1 MSDERPRHNPH
12 QLRCLF
18 PSCHRFFRNQS
29 GLTKHVR
36 SCHSGQVLPRH
47 QRRSPSNEGQVPI
60 ALPIHRSDESSSQG
74 NPDSTP
80 RHPSIPLAVLSRDR
94 SPSGPGSS
102 IQLPHQDGSFS
113 PVYSVHGSP
122 REASPAGERSTP
134 ESNEPIQISK
144 VFHPIINGLYNSCPS
159 LPVFLNN

>member
-1 MSDERPRHNPH
+1 MPLRADERPRHNPH
-12 QLRCLF
+12 QLRC
-18 PSCHRFFRNQS
+18 PGCHRFFRNQS

-47 QRRSPSNEGQVPI
+47 QRHSPSNASEVPN

-74 NPDSTP
+74 NQDSTP
-80 RHPSIPLAVLSRDR
+80 RHPSTVSQDR
-94 SPSGPGSS
+94 SPSGSS

-113 PVYSVHGSP
+113 PVYSVHGS
-122 REASPAGERSTP
+122 ERSTP
-134 ESNEPIQISK
+134 EINEPIQISK
-144 VFHPIINGLYNSCPS
+144 VFHPIINGLYMSCPS